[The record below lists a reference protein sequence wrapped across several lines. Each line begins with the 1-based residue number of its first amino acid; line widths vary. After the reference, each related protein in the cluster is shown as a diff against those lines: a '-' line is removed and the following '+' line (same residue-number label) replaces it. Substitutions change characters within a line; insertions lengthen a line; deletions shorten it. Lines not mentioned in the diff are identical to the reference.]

1 MEYMRKTCVN
11 KVRNVI
17 LSLNKYEVFLKVVE
31 LGSLTKAAEVL
42 GFTQSGI
49 SHTINSLETEF
60 GFSLLVRGRSGV
72 RLTVNGEQVLQP
84 IREIINWNEQLKQK
98 VTHIHGLET
107 GTVTIGTFT
116 SVSVHWLPDMIKQF
130 RSQYP
135 YIEFKLME
143 GGYLEI
149 EQWMEAGVI
158 DCGFISLPTRDKFEV
173 FPLQRDRM
181 LAIVSQE
188 HPVSGAPYFPL
199 PQIAYEDFI
208 MPKTGSDYDVQRVL
222 EKAGI
227 TPNIKFSAGDDY
239 AIIAMVEKGLGMS
252 ILPELVLKRQ
262 SQNVTMLELE
272 QPSFRSLGI
281 AVHSMK
287 YASPATKKFVKH
299 VQNWVAENT
308 EKN

>member
-1 MEYMRKTCVN
+1 MS
-11 KVRNVI
+11 
-17 LSLNKYEVFLKVVE
+17 LSKYEVFLKVVE

-60 GFSLLVRGRSGV
+60 GFSLLIRNRSGV
-72 RLTVNGEQVLQP
+72 RLTVNGEQVLKP
-84 IREIINWNEQLKQK
+84 IREILNWNEQLKQK

-116 SVSVHWLPDMIKQF
+116 SVSVHWLPGMIKQF
-130 RSQYP
+130 RSLYP

-143 GGYLEI
+143 GDYLEI
-149 EQWMEAGVI
+149 EQWIEAGVI

-173 FPLQRDRM
+173 FPLKKDRM

-188 HPVSGAPYFPL
+188 HPISGAPYFPL
-199 PQIAYEDFI
+199 PQIAHEDFI
-208 MPKTGSDYDVQRVL
+208 IPKAGSDYDVRRVL

-227 TPNIKFSAGDDY
+227 EPNVKFSAGDDY
-239 AIIAMVEKGLGMS
+239 AIIAMVDKGLGMS

-262 SQNVTMLELE
+262 NHNVVMLELE
-272 QPSFRSLGI
+272 EPSFRSLGI

-287 YASPATKKFVKH
+287 HASPATKKFVRH
-299 VQNWVAENT
+299 VQEWVELHA